1 MNLHSLIGM
10 DELIDYFQDDENDS
24 EFVKSGFSK
33 ANLLVDSSFRL
44 IADDLSPSAA
54 GQSLPSESVISI
66 SNAYSKQFY
75 DMTGNKL
82 PQKLNGQDEEMILD
96 QQGRI
101 IEQEKDRKKEK
112 SYNYPRATPG
122 EIYIYIFSIFLE
134 KTSLFCRES
143 LHC

>member
-1 MNLHSLIGM
+1 M
-10 DELIDYFQDDENDS
+10 DELIGYFQDDEDGS

-33 ANLLVDSSFRL
+33 TNLLVDSSFRL

-75 DMTGNKL
+75 DMAGNKL
-82 PQKLNGQDEEMILD
+82 PQRLNGQDEEMILD
-96 QQGRI
+96 QQGRM

-112 SYNYPRATPG
+112 SHNYPRATPG
-122 EIYIYIFSIFLE
+122 ELFSSIFLE
-134 KTSLFCRES
+134 KTYSLFCRKS
-143 LHC
+143 LHY